1 MNQIKAQGI
10 CFSILAIGIVI
21 ISIFWQPTDSLI
33 YLIILAIIIFFL
45 GVPHG
50 ALDPI
55 FAKKLLPVSTW
66 QSWSYFVLLYG
77 LLGLVMIIFWVFSPL
92 LFMIT
97 FLCLSVLH
105 FSRDLENTAP
115 KITKLL
121 YGSAVI
127 VLPTL
132 LHYDVMV
139 NLFTLI
145 LNQNDG
151 LLIVNFLHTIAL
163 PYLIL
168 LILSIAFE
176 TYRNTFQAMELVAVS
191 LLAIFVQ
198 PLMSFT
204 IFFCGMHSVRHML
217 RTQYYSQLGWKK
229 ILLTSLLPML
239 GVVLIALLS
248 WIFLL
253 ESPNYPRILQLIF
266 VGLACLTV
274 PHMLLVDRVQHPN
287 H

>member
-1 MNQIKAQGI
+1 MNQVKAQGLI
-10 CFSILAIGIVI
+10 FSVLAIVVAIF
-21 ISIFWQPTDSLI
+21 SIFWQPTDNLA
-33 YLIILAIIIFFL
+33 YLIVLAIIIFFL

-55 FAKKLLPVSTW
+55 FAKKLLPVSSW
-66 QSWSYFVLLYG
+66 QSWSLFAILYS

-115 KITKLL
+115 KIIKLL
-121 YGSAVI
+121 YGGAII

-151 LLIVNFLHTIAL
+151 LLIVNFLHTITL

-168 LILSIAFE
+168 LILSIVFE
-176 TYRNTFQAMELVAVS
+176 GFRNIFQAIELLAVS
-191 LLAIFVQ
+191 LLAIVAQ
-198 PLMSFT
+198 ALISFT
-204 IFFCGMHSVRHML
+204 IVFCGMHSVRHVL
-217 RTQYYSQLGWKK
+217 RTQSYSQLSWKK
-229 ILLTSLLPML
+229 IFLTSLLPML
-239 GVVLIALLS
+239 GVVFISLLC
-248 WIFLL
+248 WIFLP
-253 ESPNYPRILQLIF
+253 ESPDYPRILQLIF

-274 PHMLLVDRVQHPN
+274 PHMLLVDRVKYSN

>member
-1 MNQIKAQGI
+1 MNQVKVQGI
-10 CFSILAIGIVI
+10 CFSILAIGVVI

-33 YLIILAIIIFFL
+33 YLIILGIIIFFL

-55 FAKKLLPVSTW
+55 FAKKLLPVHTW
-66 QSWSYFVLLYG
+66 QSWSYFVLLYS

-121 YGSAVI
+121 YGGAVI

-151 LLIVNFLHTIAL
+151 LLIVNFLHTITL

-168 LILSIAFE
+168 LILSILFE
-176 TYRNTFQAMELVAVS
+176 GFRNIFQAMELLAVG
-191 LLAIFVQ
+191 LLAIVAQ
-198 PLMSFT
+198 PLISFT
-204 IFFCGMHSVRHML
+204 IFFCGMHSVRHVI
-217 RTQYYSQLGWKK
+217 RTQYYSQLSWKR
-229 ILLTSLLPML
+229 LFFTSLLPML
-239 GVVLIALLS
+239 GVVFISLLC
-248 WIFLL
+248 WIFLP
-253 ESPNYPRILQLIF
+253 ESPDYSRILQLIF

-274 PHMLLVDRVQHPN
+274 PHMLLVDRVKHFN

>member
-1 MNQIKAQGI
+1 MNQLRVQGI
-10 CFSILAIGIVI
+10 LFSVLAIVVVI
-21 ISIFWQPTDSLI
+21 ISIFWQPTDNLT
-33 YLIILAIIIFFL
+33 YLIVLAIIIFFI

-55 FAKKLLPVSTW
+55 FAKRLLPVSSW
-66 QSWSYFVLLYG
+66 QSWSYFILLYG
-77 LLGLVMIIFWVFSPL
+77 LLGLVMIIFWLLSSL

-97 FLCLSVLH
+97 FLCLSAVH

-115 KITKLL
+115 RITKIL
-121 YGSAVI
+121 YGGAVI

-145 LNQNDG
+145 LNPDDG
-151 LLIVNFLHTIAL
+151 LLIVNFLHLIAL

-176 TYRNTFQAMELVAVS
+176 SYRNTFQATEVLAVS
-191 LLAIFVQ
+191 LLAIVAQ
-198 PLMSFT
+198 PLISFT
-204 IFFCGMHSVRHML
+204 LFFCGMHSIRHVL
-217 RTQYYSQLGWKK
+217 RTQSYSHLSWKK

-239 GVVLIALLS
+239 GVVLISLLCWVYLPDS
-248 WIFLL
+248 
-253 ESPNYPRILQLIF
+253 SNYPRILQLIF

-274 PHMLLVDRVQHPN
+274 PHMLLVDRVKHPN

>member
-10 CFSILAIGIVI
+10 CFSILAIIVVT
-21 ISIFWQPTDSLI
+21 ISIFWQPTDNLT
-33 YLIILAIIIFFL
+33 YLMIPAIVILFL

-55 FAKKLLPVSTW
+55 FAKKLLSVNTW

-77 LLGLVMIIFWVFSPL
+77 LLGLAMIIFWVLSPL
-92 LFMIT
+92 LFIVS
-97 FLCLSVLH
+97 FLCLSVFH

-115 KITKLL
+115 RITKLL
-121 YGSAVI
+121 YGGTVI

-145 LNQNDG
+145 LNQDDG
-151 LLIVNFLHTIAL
+151 LLVVNFLHLIAL

-176 TYRNTFQAMELVAVS
+176 SYRNTFQAIELLAVS
-191 LLAIFVQ
+191 LLAIFAQ
-198 PLMSFT
+198 PLISFT
-204 IFFCGMHSVRHML
+204 LFFCGMHSIRHIL
-217 RTQYYSQLGWKK
+217 RTQSYSKLSWKK
-229 ILLTSLLPML
+229 ILFTSLLPML
-239 GVVLIALLS
+239 GVVLIFLLS
-248 WIFLL
+248 WIYLPDSL
-253 ESPNYPRILQLIF
+253 NYTRILQLTF

-274 PHMLLVDRVQHPN
+274 PHMLLVDRVIHPN

>member
-1 MNQIKAQGI
+1 MNKVKVQGAF
-10 CFSILAIGIVI
+10 FSLLAITAVI
-21 ISIFWQPTDSLI
+21 ISIFWQPTDSLS
-33 YLIILAIIIFFL
+33 YLIILATIIFFL

-55 FAKKLLPVSTW
+55 FAKKLLPVSSW

-77 LLGLVMIIFWVFSPL
+77 VLGLVMVIFWVLSPL

-97 FLCLSVLH
+97 FLVLSVLH

-115 KITKLL
+115 RMTKLL
-121 YGSAVI
+121 YGGAVI

-145 LNQNDG
+145 LNPEDG
-151 LLIVNFLHTIAL
+151 LLIVDFLHIIAL

-176 TYRNTFQAMELVAVS
+176 SYRNTFQGIEILAVS
-191 LLAIFVQ
+191 LLAIFAQ
-198 PLMSFT
+198 PLLSFT
-204 IFFCGMHSVRHML
+204 IFFCGMHSIRHVL
-217 RTQYYSQLGWKK
+217 RTQNFSQLSWKN

-239 GVVLIALLS
+239 GVVLILLLS
-248 WIFLL
+248 WIFLPD
-253 ESPNYPRILQLIF
+253 SPNYPRILQVIF

-274 PHMLLVDRVQHPN
+274 PHMLLVDRVKHPN
-287 H
+287 Y

>member
-10 CFSILAIGIVI
+10 CFSILALIVVT
-21 ISIFWQPTDSLI
+21 ISIFWQPTDNLT
-33 YLIILAIIIFFL
+33 YLMIPAIVILFL

-55 FAKKLLPVSTW
+55 FAKKLLSVNTW

-77 LLGLVMIIFWVFSPL
+77 LLGLAMIIFWVLSPL
-92 LFMIT
+92 LFIVS
-97 FLCLSVLH
+97 FLCLSVFH

-115 KITKLL
+115 RITKLL
-121 YGSAVI
+121 YGGTVI

-145 LNQNDG
+145 LNQDDG
-151 LLIVNFLHTIAL
+151 LLVVNFLHLIAL

-176 TYRNTFQAMELVAVS
+176 SYRNTFQAIELLAVS
-191 LLAIFVQ
+191 LLAIFAQ
-198 PLMSFT
+198 PLISFT
-204 IFFCGMHSVRHML
+204 LFFCGMHSIRHIL
-217 RTQYYSQLGWKK
+217 RTQSYSKLSWKK
-229 ILLTSLLPML
+229 ILFTSLLPML
-239 GVVLIALLS
+239 GVVLIFLLS
-248 WIFLL
+248 WIYLPDSL
-253 ESPNYPRILQLIF
+253 NYTRILQLTF

-274 PHMLLVDRVQHPN
+274 PHMLLVDRVIHPN

>member
-1 MNQIKAQGI
+1 MNRVKAQGVL
-10 CFSILAIGIVI
+10 FSLLAIVAVIV
-21 ISIFWQPTDSLI
+21 SIFWQPTDSLS
-33 YLIILAIIIFFL
+33 YLIALAVIIFFL

-55 FAKKLLPVSTW
+55 FAKSLLPISNW
-66 QSWSYFVLLYG
+66 QSWSYFVFLYG
-77 LLGLVMIIFWVFSPL
+77 VLGLVIAIFWVLSPL

-97 FLCLSVLH
+97 FLALSVLH

-115 KITKLL
+115 RMTKLL

-139 NLFTLI
+139 NLFILI
-145 LNQNDG
+145 LNPNDG
-151 LLIVNFLHTIAL
+151 LLIVDFLHIIAW
-163 PYLIL
+163 PYLIV

-176 TYRNTFQAMELVAVS
+176 GYRNPFQAIELLAVS
-191 LLAIFVQ
+191 LLAIFAQ
-198 PLMSFT
+198 PLLSFT
-204 IFFCGMHSVRHML
+204 IFFCGMHSIRHVL
-217 RTQYYSQLGWKK
+217 RTQNFSQLSWTN

-239 GVVLIALLS
+239 GVILILLLS
-248 WIFLL
+248 WIFLPD
-253 ESPNYPRILQLIF
+253 SPNYPRILQLIF

-274 PHMLLVDRVQHPN
+274 PHMLLVDRVKHPN

>member
-1 MNQIKAQGI
+1 MNQIKIQGI
-10 CFSILAIGIVI
+10 CFSLLAIVVAI
-21 ISIFWQPTDSLI
+21 ISIFWQPTDNLS

-55 FAKKLLPVSTW
+55 FAKKLLPVSSW
-66 QSWSYFVLLYG
+66 RSWSYFVFLYG
-77 LLGLVMIIFWVFSPL
+77 VLGLVMAFFWVLSPL

-97 FLCLSVLH
+97 FLCLSALH

-115 KITKLL
+115 RITKLL
-121 YGSAVI
+121 YGGTVI

-145 LNQNDG
+145 LNPEEG
-151 LLIVNFLHTIAL
+151 MLIVNFLHVIAL

-176 TYRNTFQAMELVAVS
+176 CYRNTFQAIELFAIS
-191 LLAIFVQ
+191 LLAIFAQ
-198 PLMSFT
+198 PLLSFT
-204 IFFCGMHSVRHML
+204 IFFCGMHSLRHVL
-217 RTQYYSQLGWKK
+217 RTQDYSQFTWKQ
-229 ILLTSLLPML
+229 IYLTSLLPML
-239 GVVLIALLS
+239 GVVLISLLS
-248 WIFLL
+248 WIFLP

-274 PHMLLVDRVQHPN
+274 PHMLLVDRVKHPK

>member
-1 MNQIKAQGI
+1 MNQLRAQGI
-10 CFSILAIGIVI
+10 IFSILAVLAVI
-21 ISIFWQPTDSLI
+21 ISIFWQPTDNLT
-33 YLIILAIIIFFL
+33 YLIVLAIIIFFL

-66 QSWSYFVLLYG
+66 QSWSYFLLLYG
-77 LLGLVMIIFWVFSPL
+77 LLGLGMIFFWVISPL

-97 FLCLSVLH
+97 FLCLSTLH

-115 KITKLL
+115 RITKLL
-121 YGSAVI
+121 YGGAVI

-145 LNQNDG
+145 LNKEDG
-151 LLIVNFLHTIAL
+151 LLVVNFLHLIAL
-163 PYLIL
+163 PYVIL

-176 TYRNTFQAMELVAVS
+176 GYRNSFQAIELFAVS
-191 LLAIFVQ
+191 LLAIVAQ
-198 PLMSFT
+198 PLISFT
-204 IFFCGMHSVRHML
+204 LFFCGMHSIRHVL
-217 RTQYYSQLGWKK
+217 RTQSFSRLSWKK
-229 ILLTSLLPML
+229 IFLTSLLPML
-239 GVVLIALLS
+239 GVVLIVLLS
-248 WIFLL
+248 WFYLQD
-253 ESPNYPRILQLIF
+253 SPNYPRILQLVF

-274 PHMLLVDRVQHPN
+274 PHMLLVDRIRHPI

>member
-1 MNQIKAQGI
+1 MNKVKVQGAF
-10 CFSILAIGIVI
+10 FSLLAITAVI
-21 ISIFWQPTDSLI
+21 ISIFWQPTDSLS
-33 YLIILAIIIFFL
+33 YLIILATIIFFL

-55 FAKKLLPVSTW
+55 FAKKLLPVSSW

-77 LLGLVMIIFWVFSPL
+77 VLGLVMVIFWVLSPL

-97 FLCLSVLH
+97 FLVLSVLH

-115 KITKLL
+115 RMTKLL
-121 YGSAVI
+121 YGGAVI

-145 LNQNDG
+145 LNPEDG
-151 LLIVNFLHTIAL
+151 LLIVDFLHIIAL

-176 TYRNTFQAMELVAVS
+176 SYRNTFQAIEILAVS
-191 LLAIFVQ
+191 LLAIFAQ
-198 PLMSFT
+198 PLLSFT
-204 IFFCGMHSVRHML
+204 IFFCGMHSIRHVL
-217 RTQYYSQLGWKK
+217 RTQNFSQLSWKN

-239 GVVLIALLS
+239 GVVLILLLS
-248 WIFLL
+248 WIFLPD
-253 ESPNYPRILQLIF
+253 SPNYPRILQVIF

-274 PHMLLVDRVQHPN
+274 PHMLLVDRVKHPN
-287 H
+287 Y

>member
-1 MNQIKAQGI
+1 MNQVKAQGLI
-10 CFSILAIGIVI
+10 FSVLAIVVAIF
-21 ISIFWQPTDSLI
+21 SIFWQPTDNLA
-33 YLIILAIIIFFL
+33 YLIVLAIIIFFL

-55 FAKKLLPVSTW
+55 FAKKLLPVSSW
-66 QSWSYFVLLYG
+66 QSWSLFAILYS

-115 KITKLL
+115 KIIKLL
-121 YGSAVI
+121 YGGAII

-151 LLIVNFLHTIAL
+151 LLIVNFLHTITL

-168 LILSIAFE
+168 LILSIVFE
-176 TYRNTFQAMELVAVS
+176 GFRNIFQAIELLAVS
-191 LLAIFVQ
+191 LLAIVAQ
-198 PLMSFT
+198 PLISFT
-204 IFFCGMHSVRHML
+204 IVFCGMHSVRHVL
-217 RTQYYSQLGWKK
+217 RTQSYSQLSWKK
-229 ILLTSLLPML
+229 IFLTSLLPML
-239 GVVLIALLS
+239 GVVFISLLC
-248 WIFLL
+248 WIFLP
-253 ESPNYPRILQLIF
+253 ESPDYPRILQLIF

-274 PHMLLVDRVQHPN
+274 PHMLLVDRVKYSN

>member
-1 MNQIKAQGI
+1 MNQLKAQGI
-10 CFSILAIGIVI
+10 LFSMLAIVAVI
-21 ISIFWQPTDSLI
+21 ISIFWQPTDSLS
-33 YLIILAIIIFFL
+33 YLIVLAVIIFFL

-55 FAKKLLPVSTW
+55 FAKKLFPVSSW

-77 LLGLVMIIFWVFSPL
+77 VLGLLMVIFWVISPL

-97 FLCLSVLH
+97 FLGLSVLH
-105 FSRDLENTAP
+105 FSRDLDNTAP
-115 KITKLL
+115 RITKLL
-121 YGSAVI
+121 YGGAVI

-145 LNQNDG
+145 LNPEDG
-151 LLIVNFLHTIAL
+151 LLIVDFLHVIAS

-176 TYRNTFQAMELVAVS
+176 GYRNPFQAIELLAVS
-191 LLAIFVQ
+191 LLAIFAQ
-198 PLMSFT
+198 PLLSFT
-204 IFFCGMHSVRHML
+204 IFFCGMHSIRHVL
-217 RTQYYSQLGWKK
+217 RTQNFSQLSWKN
-229 ILLTSLLPML
+229 ILFTSLLPML
-239 GVVLIALLS
+239 GVVFILLLS
-248 WIFLL
+248 WLFLPD
-253 ESPNYPRILQLIF
+253 SPNYPRILQLVF

-274 PHMLLVDRVQHPN
+274 PHMLLVDRVKHPN

>member
-1 MNQIKAQGI
+1 MNQLRVQGI
-10 CFSILAIGIVI
+10 IFSLLAIAVAI
-21 ISIFWQPTDSLI
+21 ISIFWQPTDNLT

-77 LLGLVMIIFWVFSPL
+77 LSGLVMIVFWVLSPL

-97 FLCLSVLH
+97 FLGLSVFH
-105 FSRDLENTAP
+105 FSRDLESTAP
-115 KITKLL
+115 RITKLL
-121 YGSAVI
+121 YGGAVI

-132 LHYDVMV
+132 LHYEVMV
-139 NLFTLI
+139 NLFSLI
-145 LNQNDG
+145 LNPDDG
-151 LLIVNFLHTIAL
+151 LLVVNFLHTIAL
-163 PYLIL
+163 PYLML

-176 TYRNTFQAMELVAVS
+176 SHRNPFQAIELLATS
-191 LLAIFVQ
+191 LLATIAQ
-198 PLMSFT
+198 PLISFT
-204 IFFCGMHSVRHML
+204 LFFCGMHSIRHVL
-217 RTQYYSQLGWKK
+217 RTLSYSQLNWKK
-229 ILLTSLLPML
+229 IAFTSLLPML
-239 GVVLIALLS
+239 GVVLISLLS
-248 WIFLL
+248 WIYLPD
-253 ESPNYPRILQLIF
+253 SANYPRILQLIF

-274 PHMLLVDRVQHPN
+274 PHMLLVDRVKHPN

>member
-1 MNQIKAQGI
+1 MNQIKSQGI

-21 ISIFWQPTDSLI
+21 ISIFWQPTDSLT

-55 FAKKLLPVSTW
+55 FAKKLLPVQTW
-66 QSWSYFVLLYG
+66 QSWSYFVLLYS
-77 LLGLVMIIFWVFSPL
+77 LLGLVMVIFWVFSPL

-115 KITKLL
+115 KIIKLL
-121 YGSAVI
+121 YGGAVI

-151 LLIVNFLHTIAL
+151 LLIVNLLHTIAL

-168 LILSIAFE
+168 IILSITFEAF
-176 TYRNTFQAMELVAVS
+176 RNIFQAMELLAVS
-191 LLAIFVQ
+191 LLAIVAQ
-198 PLMSFT
+198 PLISFT
-204 IFFCGMHSVRHML
+204 IFFCGMHSVRHVL
-217 RTQYYSQLGWKK
+217 RTQSYSQLSWKK
-229 ILLTSLLPML
+229 IFLTSLLPML
-239 GVVLIALLS
+239 GVVFISLLC
-248 WIFLL
+248 WIFLP
-253 ESPNYPRILQLIF
+253 ESPDYSRILQLIF

-274 PHMLLVDRVQHPN
+274 PHMLLVDRVKHPN